1 MNDGTKGP
9 LANWRY
15 LTELSLRGSAEVL
28 IGGEKINLGGQAWH
42 EPREFRNLRW
52 VSGHPVAK
60 AVESGSG
67 PLTGEELNGQ
77 IQRAIKEST
86 DQEKRE
92 RQRK

>member
-28 IGGEKINLGGQAWH
+28 IGGEKIKLGGQAWN

-52 VSGHPVAK
+52 VGGRRPVN

-67 PLTGEELNGQ
+67 ALPQEQLDGQ
-77 IQRAIKEST
+77 IQKAIKEST

-92 RQRK
+92 RK